1 MTIRDKVLT
10 FKSLAEASSS
20 AGLHV
25 ACSFLCVGS
34 APFGIPRTSWADVL
48 RNRCQRMSR
57 SWNAGNE
64 ETCEGRRGE
73 LCWGFSSS

>member
-1 MTIRDKVLT
+1 MILRAKVQT

-20 AGLHV
+20 AALHA

-34 APFGIPRTSWADVL
+34 APFGIPRTSWTDGL

-57 SWNAGNE
+57 LWNAGNE
-64 ETCEGRRGE
+64 DAREDRRGE
-73 LCWGFSSS
+73 QCWGFFSS